1 MAAPPSYPKR
11 DIRRML
17 IVLAAIA
24 ELRPHAT
31 LVRIAVRTGLDR
43 HTVTGL
49 MDQARAQVGVTISK
63 VGTVYRIVSW
73 GPVIRPSGA
82 RLALNPPTQS
92 KPRKLS

>member
-1 MAAPPSYPKR
+1 MASPPSYPKR

-31 LVRIAVRTGLDR
+31 LVRIAMRTGLDR

-49 MDQARAQVGVTISK
+49 VDQARAQVGVTNSK

-73 GPVIRPSGA
+73 GQVIRPSGA
-82 RLALNPPTQS
+82 RLALNPPS
-92 KPRKLS
+92 RSESRKPS